1 MMRVLI
7 VKPNLIREPQ
17 NPLALS
23 PTTFAACRKR
33 TSCRKKWTNRQEQTY
48 PTDAQVTLSLS
59 LSTVYSL
66 ATGSCGVEAIQL
78 LLNLRNLVCFRS
90 WFFFGRKSSIIFTS
104 RNIPEFYSSRGGNLF
119 CKKWPQLIHFLT
131 SSQSASTIVN
141 ITTPP
146 TCLYY

>member
-48 PTDAQVTLSLS
+48 PIDAQVALSLS

-66 ATGSCGVEAIQL
+66 ASCGVEAIPILQK
-78 LLNLRNLVCFRS
+78 LRDLVCFR
-90 WFFFGRKSSIIFTS
+90 
-104 RNIPEFYSSRGGNLF
+104 
-119 CKKWPQLIHFLT
+119 C
-131 SSQSASTIVN
+131 
-141 ITTPP
+141 
-146 TCLYY
+146 